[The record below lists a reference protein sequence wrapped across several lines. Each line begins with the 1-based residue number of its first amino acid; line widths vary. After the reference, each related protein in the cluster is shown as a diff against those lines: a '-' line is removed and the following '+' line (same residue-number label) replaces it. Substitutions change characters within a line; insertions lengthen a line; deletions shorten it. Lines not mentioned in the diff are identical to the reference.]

1 MNKYIHI
8 KVRVSEEDRTA
19 LNVKT
24 AQQGTTIQEVLAKA
38 VEEYLNAPRFKKGA

>member
-1 MNKYIHI
+1 MQKYIHI

-38 VEEYLNAPRFKKGA
+38 VQQFLKAPRGK